1 MQILSLSEIKGFI
14 DVPELIADLEEGY
27 ALYSEDKVEVPPV
40 GFLHFQDPAGDVHI
54 KYGYIRGDSVYV
66 IKIASG
72 FEVPGLGGMASD
84 GLLLIFDQKTGQLE
98 SVLLDECYLTDIR
111 TAVGGAV
118 AAKHLAPQTVTGIGI
133 VGTGVQA
140 RMQLKMLA
148 HTVDCHRAL
157 VWGRNEER
165 LTCLVNNIQE
175 DPDFWPGE
183 LEVQGTTD
191 MDHLAANSNLIVT
204 ATSAR
209 NPLLHAEQIRPGT
222 HITAMGSDDDGKQ
235 ELDHKLLEKADLV
248 VADSRSQC
256 LLHGEISHAIRED
269 VIEEKNI
276 VELGEVIR
284 DPSLGRTTDDQI
296 TVVDLTG
303 VAVQD
308 IQIAKMVSRRASEGS
323 EA

>member
-1 MQILSLSEIKGFI
+1 MQILSLSEIKGLI
-14 DVPELIADLEEGY
+14 DVPALIEDLEEGY

-40 GFLHFQDPAGDVHI
+40 GFLHFQDPGGDVHI

-66 IKIASG
+66 VKIASG
-72 FEVPGLGGMASD
+72 FEVPELGGMASD

-118 AAKHLAPQTVTGIGI
+118 AAKHLAPKTVTGIGI

-140 RMQLKMLA
+140 RMQLKMLSY
-148 HTVDCHRAL
+148 TVDCHRAL

-165 LTCLVNNIQE
+165 LTCLVNDIQQ
-175 DPDFWPGE
+175 DPDFWPGK

-191 MDHLAANSNLIVT
+191 MDHLTANSNLVVT
-204 ATSAR
+204 ATSAK
-209 NPLLHAEQIRPGT
+209 NPLIHAGQIRPGT

-256 LLHGEISHAIRED
+256 LLHGEISHAIREGLLA
-269 VIEEKNI
+269 EKSI
-276 VELGEVIR
+276 VELGEVVR
-284 DPSLGRTTDDQI
+284 NPALGRTTDDQV

-308 IQIAKMVSRRASEGS
+308 IQIAKMVSRKASEGS